1 MHKAVSGRRFPV
13 VLIATK
19 MKNTTTI
26 HPRRCLLDGRIDA
39 TTRYGYLELTFKQ
52 MAETADVSNALD
64 HRLHYLRSTDNACAA
79 RALVWWA
86 WENSDA
92 HAVNIHCSNHHGA
105 RLQGIMTAAPQA
117 MQAACST
124 KCERSK
130 IETSK
135 MFSYV

>member
-1 MHKAVSGRRFPV
+1 
-13 VLIATK
+13 

-86 WENSDA
+86 WENSDV
-92 HAVNIHCSNHHGA
+92 HAGMASSVELSLFLPPSVNFLGSCLLRQTSCTHG
-105 RLQGIMTAAPQA
+105 
-117 MQAACST
+117 
-124 KCERSK
+124 
-130 IETSK
+130 
-135 MFSYV
+135 